1 MRCESGGARRSLDDA
16 AAFLSPFPLSNMRVL
31 LTGNR
36 GYIGTVMAPLLSAA
50 GHDVIGLDTDFYEGC
65 TFLGPL
71 PEIASIRRDL
81 RDVDRGD
88 LEGFDAIIH
97 LAALSNDP
105 LGDLNPETTYAI
117 NHRGSAHLAR
127 VAKEAGVARFL
138 FSSSCSN
145 YGAAGDAMVD
155 ERSDLNPVTPYGVS
169 KVRAEHDIAALA
181 DDRFSPTF
189 LRPTTAYGLS
199 PRHRFDIVLNNLT
212 AWAVTTGRIHLKS
225 DGTPWRPLVH
235 IEDISRAFLAVLEAP
250 REAVHNEVF
259 NVGRTDENYQIRQI
273 AEIVGETVPGCR
285 IEFAPDAGPDTRS
298 YRVNFGKIAERVPA
312 FRPRWNVR
320 EGARQLY
327 EAYRKTD
334 LKLEDFEGPKYR
346 RIDCLRGLLN
356 SGRLDETLRWTAV
369 AAAAGKV

>member
-1 MRCESGGARRSLDDA
+1 MRI
-16 AAFLSPFPLSNMRVL
+16 L

-50 GHDVIGLDTDFYEGC
+50 GHAVTGLDTDFYEGC
-65 TFLGPL
+65 TYLGPL
-71 PEIASIRRDL
+71 PEVPSIRRDL
-81 RDVDRGD
+81 RDVSARD
-88 LEGFDAIIH
+88 LEGFEAVVH

-105 LGDLNPETTYAI
+105 LGDLNPEITLAI
-117 NHRGSAHLAR
+117 NHQGSAHLAR
-127 VAKEAGVARFL
+127 VAREAGVSRFL

-155 ERSDLNPVTPYGVS
+155 ERSELKPVTPYGVS

-181 DDRFSPTF
+181 DGRFSPTF

-212 AWAVTTGRIHLKS
+212 AWAVATGRIHLKS

-250 REAVHNEVF
+250 RDVIHNEVF

-285 IEFAPDAGPDTRS
+285 VEFAEDAGPDTRS
-298 YRVNFGKIAERVPA
+298 YRVDFGKIARRLPA
-312 FRPRWNVR
+312 FQPRWTVR

-327 EAYRKTD
+327 EAYRRTG
-334 LKLEDFEGPKYR
+334 LKLEDFEGPRYR
-346 RIDCLRGLLN
+346 RIDRLRALLA
-356 SGRLDETLRWTAV
+356 SGQLDDTLRWTSV
-369 AAAAGKV
+369 RAAAGEA

>member
-1 MRCESGGARRSLDDA
+1 
-16 AAFLSPFPLSNMRVL
+16 MRVL
-31 LTGNR
+31 LTGSR
-36 GYIGTVMAPLLSAA
+36 GYIGTVMAPLLVAA
-50 GHDVIGLDTDFYEGC
+50 GHEVTGLDTDFYEAC
-65 TFLGPL
+65 TFLGPV
-71 PEIASIRRDL
+71 PEIRSLRKDVRDASAA
-81 RDVDRGD
+81 D
-88 LEGFDAIIH
+88 LEGFDAVVH

-127 VAKEAGVARFL
+127 VAKEARVGRFL

-155 ERSDLNPVTPYGVS
+155 ERSDLHPVTAYGVS
-169 KVRAEHDIAALA
+169 KVRAETDIRALA
-181 DDRFSPTF
+181 DDRFSPTI

-250 REAVHNEVF
+250 REAVHDEVF
-259 NVGRTDENYQIRQI
+259 NVGRTEENYQIREI

-285 IEFAPDAGPDTRS
+285 LEFAAGAGPDTRS
-298 YRVNFGKIAERVPA
+298 YRVDFGKIAERVPG
-312 FRPRWNVR
+312 FRPRWTVR
-320 EGARQLY
+320 DGARELY

-334 LKLEDFEGPKYR
+334 LKLEDFEGPRYR
-346 RIDCLRGLLN
+346 RIDCLRELLG
-356 SGRLDETLRWTAV
+356 SGRLDETLRWNP
-369 AAAAGKV
+369 AAAALPR